1 MGRAPANSPAK
12 APPLRR
18 AKALSDLREPYI
30 ATDPAG
36 RAQKKTLIDTETLTG
51 KTGAADEG
59 GIEGGEGGAA
69 AVNEGAEE
77 NCAY

>member
-30 ATDPAG
+30 AAIPA
-36 RAQKKTLIDTETLTG
+36 RDAETPMG
-51 KTGAADEG
+51 KPLLETAA
-59 GIEGGEGGAA
+59 GENLG
-69 AVNEGAEE
+69 
-77 NCAY
+77 